1 LGGELC
7 NPIDGKAVGDASGNN
22 SASNGVL
29 VCHEKERAICGGL
42 RKTPPA
48 CSLLVLHD
56 QSDQQRRPLVGH
68 AHDLLG
74 LIERAV
80 IFLDEAN
87 LFARSFST
95 VSATHS

>member
-1 LGGELC
+1 MKKRGLFVAGSGKLLPLVLC
-7 NPIDGKAVGDASGNN
+7 F
-22 SASNGVL
+22 
-29 VCHEKERAICGGL
+29 
-42 RKTPPA
+42 
-48 CSLLVLHD
+48 VLHD

-87 LFARSFST
+87 VFARSFST